1 MNFSFAG
8 CGFLG
13 IYHVGV
19 ASCLKQHAPQLVEK
33 ATFLGASA
41 GALVCTCLLCGIDIG
56 ECTSFVLRLA
66 TKARSRALGPLH
78 PSFDIS
84 RILRDVLD
92 SILPDNAHEIVRGRL
107 YVSLTR
113 VSDKQAVLVSEFH
126 SKADLIQALL
136 CSAHVPL
143 YSGLIPPSFH
153 GTRYVDGG
161 LSDNLPIL
169 NDETITVSPF
179 AGESDICPSDNSSNF
194 EHIILVNT
202 SMQLTSRNL
211 YRISRALFP
220 PHPSILSDMCTEGFD
235 DCLKFLQKNN
245 LISCTRH
252 LKVKSSIRPV
262 QSSCQL
268 DTMDVDQ
275 VEGEESILEE
285 EEEDPHGENCQECRQ
300 KVQGALTDTLPPT
313 VAEAFQVACDSMN
326 KGFQSYIHRHKAL
339 RVASLMVAPWFL
351 PADIVYNYT
360 LRVLEYLPSL
370 PNDMR
375 VMSQEVLTVLR
386 HLLHQFQHTKRKYRA
401 QFTCQL
407 AITEINY
414 GNQPQ
419 LPNSLTMSPYQPEPI
434 NPSVRNLNIGF
445 AVDFETESKDPVQ
458 SIGHIGRHLNQMDI
472 NHVEVRSEERGR
484 NIHLNMTG
492 DQASNQL
499 FDTFEQCLLI
509 SNEMESAMAYY
520 YKDES
525 NRECYNVQE
534 IYDIDSVG
542 ITLPSPTELSSGQD
556 LSDSDWHSYLES
568 KPDIENEVGD
578 RIQEVLAIP
587 EFQSGDYSDSTQ
599 SKSEA
604 GEID

>member
-41 GALVCTCLLCGIDIG
+41 GALVSTCLMCGIDIG

-92 SILPDNAHEIVRGRL
+92 SILPDNAHEIVKGRL

-113 VSDKQAVLVSEFH
+113 VSDRQPVLVSEFH

-143 YSGLIPPSFH
+143 YSGFLPPSFH

-179 AGESDICPSDNSSNF
+179 AGESDICPLDNSANF
-194 EHIILVNT
+194 EHVILANT
-202 SMQLTSRNL
+202 SMQLTTRNL

-252 LKVKSSIRPV
+252 LSVKSSIRPV

-268 DTMDVDQ
+268 SAKDKAR
-275 VEGEESILEE
+275 VEEEKLLAEKEEEE
-285 EEEDPHGENCQECRQ
+285 EEEDPHGENCQECKQ

-326 KGFQSYIHRHKAL
+326 KGFQSYIHRHRAL
-339 RVASLMVAPWFL
+339 RLASIMVAPWFL

-360 LRVLEYLPSL
+360 LREHVGTKFIAQLLWNVILSEFWSTCHPYQEMFNRCPKKPSIYFAILSIFSNTIEGNIQLDSHASLPSQ
-370 PNDMR
+370 R
-375 VMSQEVLTVLR
+375 
-386 HLLHQFQHTKRKYRA
+386 
-401 QFTCQL
+401 
-407 AITEINY
+407 
-414 GNQPQ
+414 
-419 LPNSLTMSPYQPEPI
+419 LTMVI
-434 NPSVRNLNIGF
+434 
-445 AVDFETESKDPVQ
+445 
-458 SIGHIGRHLNQMDI
+458 
-472 NHVEVRSEERGR
+472 
-484 NIHLNMTG
+484 
-492 DQASNQL
+492 QL
-499 FDTFEQCLLI
+499 SF
-509 SNEMESAMAYY
+509 
-520 YKDES
+520 
-525 NRECYNVQE
+525 
-534 IYDIDSVG
+534 
-542 ITLPSPTELSSGQD
+542 PT
-556 LSDSDWHSYLES
+556 H
-568 KPDIENEVGD
+568 
-578 RIQEVLAIP
+578 
-587 EFQSGDYSDSTQ
+587 
-599 SKSEA
+599 
-604 GEID
+604 

>member
-19 ASCLKQHAPQLVEK
+19 ASCLKQHAPQLVEN

-41 GALVCTCLLCGIDIG
+41 GALVSTCLMCGIDIG

-66 TKARSRALGPLH
+66 TKARSKALGPLH

-92 SILPDNAHEIVRGRL
+92 SILPDNAHEIVKGRL

-113 VSDKQAVLVSEFH
+113 VSDRQPVLVSEFH

-179 AGESDICPSDNSSNF
+179 AGESDICPSDNSANF
-194 EHIILVNT
+194 EHVILANT

-252 LKVKSSIRPV
+252 LSVKSSIRPV
-262 QSSCQL
+262 HSSCQL
-268 DTMDVDQ
+268 GAMDRESWD
-275 VEGEESILEE
+275 GEEEPITEE
-285 EEEDPHGENCQECRQ
+285 EEEDPHGENCQECKQ

-326 KGFQSYIHRHKAL
+326 KGFQSYIHRHRAL
-339 RVASLMVAPWFL
+339 RLASIMVAPWFL
-351 PADIVYNYT
+351 PADIIYNYG
-360 LRVLEYLPSL
+360 LRILEYLPSL
-370 PNDMR
+370 PSD
-375 VMSQEVLTVLR
+375 VQQMSQETINMLR
-386 HLLHQFQHTKRKYRA
+386 HLVNLIQHNKRKYTAR
-401 QFTCQL
+401 FTCQL

-414 GNQPQ
+414 GNQPL
-419 LPNSLTMSPYQPEPI
+419 LPNSLMMSPYQPEPI

-445 AVDFETESKDPVQ
+445 AVDFETESSDRRL
-458 SIGHIGRHLNQMDI
+458 SIGHRGRHLNHMDI
-472 NHVEVRSEERGR
+472 SHVEMHAEGMGK
-484 NIHLNMTG
+484 NIHLNTTG
-492 DQASNQL
+492 EQASNQL
-499 FDTFEQCLLI
+499 FDTFEQCLHI
-509 SNEMESAMAYY
+509 SNEMESVMAYY
-520 YKDES
+520 YKDEC
-525 NRECYNVQE
+525 NKECYSVQE
-534 IYDIDSVG
+534 IFDIDDVD
-542 ITLPSPTELSSGQD
+542 IKLPSPTD
-556 LSDSDWHSYLES
+556 LTPKTGSPHSDWHSYLES
-568 KPDIENEVGD
+568 KPDIENEVED

-587 EFQSGDYSDSTQ
+587 EFQSIDQSDDTL
-599 SKSEA
+599 SKP
-604 GEID
+604 EIQER